1 MLYFTVQYMD
11 KIGVVY
17 CGVTPDKKPEG
28 GLEGIFG
35 ELAITV
41 DI

>member
-1 MLYFTVQYMD
+1 M
-11 KIGVVY
+11 VY

-41 DI
+41 DIIILGFLDYM